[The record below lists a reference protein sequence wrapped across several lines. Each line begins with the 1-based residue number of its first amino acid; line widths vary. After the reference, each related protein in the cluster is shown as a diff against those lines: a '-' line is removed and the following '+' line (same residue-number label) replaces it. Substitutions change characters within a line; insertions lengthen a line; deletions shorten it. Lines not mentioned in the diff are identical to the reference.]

1 MMLCYRRLI
10 DDDQAA
16 QLRISVSRLC
26 VIPSGGCRSRGI
38 NAERFSYPRAKPY
51 SVIPGYDS
59 RAGTGAVSI
68 AYRRNRTP
76 ACRHAGTFRCAGR
89 FSNRPAPFA
98 APHEGRA
105 GAAPMRRGHTN
116 CEHRRRWHRRDVLN
130 CALLAIELGEHLH
143 LRPSIEQVL
152 DPGAHLLHMV
162 GLAMVI
168 ERCLVLVNLVT
179 NEMSRGDV

>member
-16 QLRISVSRLC
+16 QLRISVSRLS
-26 VIPSGGCRSRGI
+26 VIPSRSRGEPRHDTPRENRVAISAPRAFNDCGGFLLRSGGCRSRGI
-38 NAERFSYPRAKPY
+38 NAQRFSYPRAKPY
-51 SVIPGYDS
+51 SVIRGYDS

-98 APHEGRA
+98 APHGGRVC
-105 GAAPMRRGHTN
+105 AAPMRRGHTN
-116 CEHRRRWHRRDVLN
+116 CEHRRRSHRRD
-130 CALLAIELGEHLH
+130 AQ
-143 LRPSIEQVL
+143 LRATC
-152 DPGAHLLHMV
+152 DRA
-162 GLAMVI
+162 
-168 ERCLVLVNLVT
+168 R
-179 NEMSRGDV
+179 

>member
-51 SVIPGYDS
+51 SVIRGYDS

-68 AYRRNRTP
+68 AYRRDRTP
-76 ACRHAGTFRCAGR
+76 ACATVTPVRFVAQVGYRTGLRRSPPHGGR
-89 FSNRPAPFA
+89 VC
-98 APHEGRA
+98 
-105 GAAPMRRGHTN
+105 AAPMRRGHTN
-116 CEHRRRWHRRDVLN
+116 CAHRRRSRRRDARN
-130 CALLAIELGEHLH
+130 CALLAIELGEHLY
-143 LRPSIEQVL
+143 LRSSVEQVF
-152 DPGAHLLHMV
+152 DPGAHLFHVV
-162 GLAMVI
+162 GLAMV
-168 ERCLVLVNLVT
+168 
-179 NEMSRGDV
+179 

>member
-51 SVIPGYDS
+51 SVIRGYDS

-68 AYRRNRTP
+68 AYRRDRTP

-89 FSNRPAPFA
+89 LSNRPAPLP
-98 APHEGRA
+98 APHGGRA
-105 GAAPMRRGHTN
+105 GPPCGAGIQTVSTAGGRVAATPSIARYLRSSSVSISTCG
-116 CEHRRRWHRRDVLN
+116 
-130 CALLAIELGEHLH
+130 
-143 LRPSIEQVL
+143 RPSSRSLIRVPISFMWSVL
-152 DPGAHLLHMV
+152 RWLSNDAW
-162 GLAMVI
+162 
-168 ERCLVLVNLVT
+168 
-179 NEMSRGDV
+179 S